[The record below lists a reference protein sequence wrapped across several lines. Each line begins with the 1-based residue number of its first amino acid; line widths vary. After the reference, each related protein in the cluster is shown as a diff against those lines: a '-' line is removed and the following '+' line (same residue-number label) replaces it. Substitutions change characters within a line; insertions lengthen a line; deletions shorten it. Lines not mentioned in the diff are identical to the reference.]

1 MAKKTCLSI
10 VLFSFILFQC
20 INARAQQIPAADL
33 EAIQNEIT
41 NLYSKKMETA
51 LAKDQAK
58 ANKMKADLQDVEK
71 QPDNEGRKRALEN
84 FSKAHKAHYK
94 KTMDEA
100 GINMQDI
107 LAKLKNR
114 FPGYD
119 FSVANDFGIAVSSKN
134 QNIGNGFLQQ
144 HPQQED
150 WAFQSFNKSGGPQ
163 IDLDTY
169 STTNEITSLT
179 SIQEL
184 TFTQNKTVNC
194 AVASGGSVNINNR
207 YIQANSTGVIAG
219 GCTSSGNLSS
229 RTIIPNG
236 QSITGRIDVSLQ
248 VNCWALGIGGTSTA
262 QGSSYVTVY
271 CQETNQRFGN
281 GSKYILAF
289 APVLWYASLYDAG
302 NFSFSPSLNGLQGKT
317 FVVDVTARSMAT
329 SILCC
334 GTNSFAIANITT
346 ARIEY

>member
-33 EAIQNEIT
+33 EAIQNEIA

-84 FSKAHKAHYK
+84 FSNAHKAHYK

-134 QNIGNGFLQQ
+134 QNTGNGFLQQ
-144 HPQQED
+144 PLQQKD
-150 WAFQSFNKSGGPQ
+150 WAYQSFNKLGGPQ

-169 STTNEITSLT
+169 STTNEIKSLT

-184 TFTQNKTVNC
+184 TFTPNKTVNC
-194 AVASGGSVNINNR
+194 GLASGGNVIISNR
-207 YIQANSTGVIAG
+207 YIQATSTGVIAG
-219 GCTSSGNLSS
+219 GCSSFGNLSS
-229 RTIIPNG
+229 STIIPNG
-236 QSITGRIDVSLQ
+236 QSITGRVAVSLE
-248 VNCWALGIGGTSTA
+248 VNCWALGIGGFSLA
-262 QGSSYVTVY
+262 SGSSSISVY
-271 CQETNQRFGN
+271 CPETRQSL
-281 GSKYILAF
+281 GSGGKSAAVY
-289 APVLWYASLYDAG
+289 APFLWYASLYDAG
-302 NFSFSPSLNGLQGKT
+302 NLSFSPSLNGLQGKT
-317 FVVDVTARSMAT
+317 FVVNVGAMSSAT
-329 SILCC
+329 SIYCC
-334 GTNSFAIANITT
+334 GTNSFATANITT

>member
-58 ANKMKADLQDVEK
+58 ANKMKADLQDADK

-84 FSKAHKAHYK
+84 FNKAHKAHYK

-119 FSVANDFGIAVSSKN
+119 FSVADDFGIAVSPKN
-134 QNIGNGFLQQ
+134 QNTGNGFLQQ
-144 HPQQED
+144 PPQQED
-150 WAFQSFNKSGGPQ
+150 WAYQSFNKAGGPQ
-163 IDLDTY
+163 FGMDTY
-169 STTNEITSLT
+169 STTNGITSLT

-184 TFTQNKTVNC
+184 TFTPNKTVNC
-194 AVASGGSVNINNR
+194 AVAAGGSVVINDR

-236 QSITGRIDVSLQ
+236 QNIIGRVNVSIEVSS
-248 VNCWALGIGGTSTA
+248 WALGIGGLSTA
-262 QGSSYVTVY
+262 TGSSGVIVK
-271 CQETNQRFGN
+271 CQETNQWFGS
-281 GSKYILAF
+281 GGKYTFVI
-289 APVLWYASLYDAG
+289 APYLWYASLYDAG

-317 FVVDVTARSMAT
+317 FVVNVSASSQATA
-329 SILCC
+329 IFCC
-334 GTNSFAIANITT
+334 GTNSFAKASITT

>member
-1 MAKKTCLSI
+1 MAKKTCFSI

-58 ANKMKADLQDVEK
+58 ANKMKADLQDADK

-134 QNIGNGFLQQ
+134 QNIGNGFLDQP
-144 HPQQED
+144 PQKED
-150 WAFQSFNKSGGPQ
+150 WTYQSFNKSGGPQ

-169 STTNEITSLT
+169 SITNEITSFT

-184 TFTQNKTVNC
+184 IFTQNKTVNC
-194 AVASGGSVNINNR
+194 AVASGGSVDINSR
-207 YIQANSTGVIAG
+207 YIKANSTGVIAG
-219 GCTSSGNLSS
+219 GCTSLGNLSS
-229 RTIIPNG
+229 STIIPNG
-236 QSITGRIDVSLQ
+236 QSITGRIDVSLE
-248 VNCWALGIGGTSTA
+248 VSCWALGIGGTSTA
-262 QGSSYVTVY
+262 TGSSGVSVR
-271 CQETNQRFGN
+271 CQETNQGFGS
-281 GSKYILAF
+281 GGKYLFAF
-289 APVLWYASLYDAG
+289 APFLWYASLYDAG

-317 FVVDVTARSMAT
+317 FVVRVTAMSTAT
-329 SILCC
+329 AILCC
-334 GTNSFAIANITT
+334 GTNSFAKANITT

>member
-10 VLFSFILFQC
+10 VLFFFILFQC
-20 INARAQQIPAADL
+20 VNARAQQIPAADL

-100 GINMQDI
+100 GLNMQDI

-150 WAFQSFNKSGGPQ
+150 WAYQSFNKSGGPQ

-184 TFTQNKTVNC
+184 TFTPNKTVNC
-194 AVASGGSVNINNR
+194 AVASGGSVVINNR

-219 GCTSSGNLSS
+219 GCTSLGNLSS

-236 QSITGRIDVSLQ
+236 QSITGRVAVSLE
-248 VNCWALGIGGTSTA
+248 VNCWALGIGGTSAA
-262 QGSSYVTVY
+262 QGESSFSLR
-271 CQETNQRFGN
+271 CEETNQWFGS
-281 GSKYILAF
+281 GYKSLLAL
-289 APVLWYASLYDAG
+289 APIFWYASLYDAG

-317 FVVDVTARSMAT
+317 FSVYVGVRSFAI
-329 SILCC
+329 SGACC
-334 GTNSFAIANITT
+334 ATNSFAKANITT

>member
-51 LAKDQAK
+51 LTKDQAK
-58 ANKMKADLQDVEK
+58 ANKMKVDLQDADK

-107 LAKLKNR
+107 LAKLKTR

-119 FSVANDFGIAVSSKN
+119 FSVVDDFGIAVSSKN
-134 QNIGNGFLQQ
+134 QNIGNGFLHQ
-144 HPQQED
+144 PTQQED
-150 WAFQSFNKSGGPQ
+150 WAYQSINKVGGPQ

-184 TFTQNKTVNC
+184 IFTQNKTVNC
-194 AVASGGSVNINNR
+194 ALASGGSVDINGR
-207 YIQANSTGVIAG
+207 YIKANSTGVVAG
-219 GCTSSGNLSS
+219 GCTSLGSLSS
-229 RTIIPNG
+229 RTVIPNG
-236 QSITGRIDVSLQ
+236 QSITGRVNVSLE

-262 QGSSYVTVY
+262 QGSSSVGVK
-271 CQETNQRFGN
+271 CQETNQWFGT
-281 GSKYILAF
+281 GYKSLLAF
-289 APVLWYASLYDAG
+289 APVLWYASLYDFG
-302 NFSFSPSLNGLQGKT
+302 NFSFTPSLNGLQGKT
-317 FVVDVTARSMAT
+317 FVVDVSARSTAT
-329 SILCC
+329 SIACC
-334 GTNSFAIANITT
+334 GTNSFAKANITT

>member
-1 MAKKTCLSI
+1 MAKKTFLSI
-10 VLFSFILFQC
+10 ALFSFILFQC

-58 ANKMKADLQDVEK
+58 ANKMKADLQDADK

-119 FSVANDFGIAVSSKN
+119 FSVADDFGIAVSPKN
-134 QNIGNGFLQQ
+134 QNTGNGFLQQ
-144 HPQQED
+144 PPQQED
-150 WAFQSFNKSGGPQ
+150 WAYQSFNKAGGPQ

-184 TFTQNKTVNC
+184 TFTPNKTINC
-194 AVASGGSVNINNR
+194 AVAAGGSVVINNR
-207 YIQANSTGVIAG
+207 YIQANSTGVVAG

-229 RTIIPNG
+229 STIIPNG
-236 QSITGRIDVSLQ
+236 QSITGRVNVSIE
-248 VNCWALGIGGTSTA
+248 VSSWALGIGGVSTA
-262 QGSSYVTVY
+262 QGSSYVGVK
-271 CQETNQRFGN
+271 CQETNQSFGSE
-281 GSKYILAF
+281 GKFTTVI
-289 APVLWYASLYDAG
+289 APYLWYTSFSNSG

-317 FVVDVTARSMAT
+317 FVVDVSVRSMAI
-329 SILCC
+329 SVLCC
-334 GTNSFAIANITT
+334 GTNSFGKANITT

>member
-1 MAKKTCLSI
+1 MAKKTYLSI

-58 ANKMKADLQDVEK
+58 ANKMKADLQDADK

-119 FSVANDFGIAVSSKN
+119 FSVADDFGIAVSSKN
-134 QNIGNGFLQQ
+134 QSIGNGFLQQ

-150 WAFQSFNKSGGPQ
+150 WAYQSFNKSGGPQ

-169 STTNEITSLT
+169 STTNEITSIT

-184 TFTQNKTVNC
+184 TFTPNKTVNC
-194 AVASGGSVNINNR
+194 AVAAGGSVVINNR
-207 YIQANSTGVIAG
+207 YMQANSTGVIAG
-219 GCTSSGNLSS
+219 GCTSLGSLSS
-229 RTIIPNG
+229 STIIPNG
-236 QSITGRIDVSLQ
+236 QSITGRVNVSIE
-248 VNCWALGIGGTSTA
+248 VSCWALGIGGTSLA
-262 QGSSYVTVY
+262 LGSSGVSVS
-271 CQETNQRFGN
+271 CPETNQWFGN
-281 GSKYILAF
+281 GGKCTSVF
-289 APVLWYASLYDAG
+289 APFLWYASLFDAG

-317 FVVDVTARSMAT
+317 FVVNVTAISTAT
-329 SILCC
+329 SIACC
-334 GTNSFAIANITT
+334 GTNSFAKASITT